1 MAEPTVN
8 DLIANVAD
16 LMLAD
21 LDDLGAEMD
30 AAVVLLIPEFG
41 ADAAILQEVSASN
54 RANAERILTVLARRD
69 DRRVTTDVPPE
80 ALDIVRTVVRRG
92 VDLDGLFQAYRRGQN
107 VAWKRV
113 MAAAAQVIPPGP
125 LLMEVLEV
133 SSGLLFDYVD
143 EVIARVLDEA
153 QREREEVLG
162 GALARRIE
170 TVRLILDGAPIDRRR
185 AGERLGYDL
194 DRRHTALVLWT
205 EAGGSGKRDGP
216 AGDRGSAGGEP
227 GGRGGAAG
235 DRGDE
240 GAHGALESAAG
251 LLAHAAGAH
260 RPLIFPAA
268 TSALWAWLGT
278 RTEPEP
284 AALHA
289 AMASAHPRVRVAVGP
304 TRAGITGFRR
314 SHEAALTVQRLLA
327 GQSGGE
333 RLAFHQDLE
342 VTALAAHDQARAAE
356 FVAATLGPLAADT
369 PSAARLR
376 ETLRVF
382 LDEADNAPRT
392 AERLHTHRN
401 TVLQR
406 VARAT
411 ELLGRHPGERRLAL
425 ELALE
430 LAHRIGPR
438 VLTRSDAA
446 IG

>member
-1 MAEPTVN
+1 MAEPTIDELVA
-8 DLIANVAD
+8 DVAD
-16 LMLAD
+16 LLLAE
-21 LDDLGAEMD
+21 LDEIGAEMD
-30 AAVVLLIPEFG
+30 AAELLLAPEFG
-41 ADAAILQEVSASN
+41 ADTAIAQEVSASN
-54 RANAERILTVLARRD
+54 RANAEGILTILARRD
-69 DRRVTTDVPPE
+69 GRRPPIEVPPE
-80 ALDIVRTVVRRG
+80 ALDVVRTVVRRG
-92 VDLDGLFQAYRRGQN
+92 VDLDVVFQAYRRGQN
-107 VAWKRV
+107 IAWKHL
-113 MAAAAQVIPPGP
+113 MAAAARVVPPGP
-125 LLMEVLEV
+125 RLMEVLEV
-133 SSGLLFDYVD
+133 ASELLFDYVD

-194 DRRHTALVLWT
+194 DRRHTALVLWI
-205 EAGGSGKRDGP
+205 EAGGAGKR
-216 AGDRGSAGGEP
+216 GGP
-227 GGRGGAAG
+227 GGGAVGERA
-235 DRGDE
+235 DE

-268 TSALWAWLGT
+268 TAALWAWLGT
-278 RTEPEP
+278 RADPEP
-284 AALHA
+284 AALQA
-289 AMASAHPRVRVAVGP
+289 AIASAHRRVRVAVGP
-304 TRAGITGFRR
+304 IRAGITGFRR

-327 GQSGGE
+327 GQPGGE
-333 RLAFHQDLE
+333 RLAFHHDLE
-342 VTALAAHDQARAAE
+342 VTALAAQDQAKAGE

-369 PSAARLR
+369 PTAARLR

-438 VLTRSDAA
+438 VLTRATPNQPR
-446 IG
+446 

>member
-1 MAEPTVN
+1 MADRTV
-8 DLIANVAD
+8 DELIADVAD
-16 LMLAD
+16 LLLAD
-21 LDDLGAEMD
+21 LDGLGAEMD
-30 AAVVLLIPEFG
+30 TAELLLTPELG
-41 ADAAILQEVSASN
+41 ADAAITQEVSASN
-54 RANAERILTVLARRD
+54 RANAARILTTLARRD
-69 DRRVTTDVPPE
+69 GRRPPIEVPPE
-80 ALDIVRTVVRRG
+80 ALDVVRTVVRRG
-92 VDLDGLFQAYRRGQN
+92 VDLDGVFQAYRRGQN
-107 VAWKRV
+107 IAWKRW
-113 MAAAAQVIPPGP
+113 MAAAAQVVPPGP
-125 LLMEVLEV
+125 QLMEVLEI
-133 SSGLLFDYVD
+133 SSGFLFDYVD

-205 EAGGSGKRDGP
+205 EAGGAGKRG
-216 AGDRGSAGGEP
+216 GGEAR
-227 GGRGGAAG
+227 GRGGAGG
-235 DRGDE
+235 DRADE
-240 GAHGALESAAG
+240 STHGALESAAE

-278 RTEPEP
+278 RADPEP
-284 AALHA
+284 AALRA
-289 AMASAHPRVRVAVGP
+289 AMSSAHPWVRVAVGP

-314 SHEAALTVQRLLA
+314 SHDAALTVQGLLA
-327 GQSGGE
+327 GQPGGE
-333 RLAFHQDLE
+333 RLAFHRDLE
-342 VTALAAHDQARAAE
+342 VTVLAAHDRARAAE
-356 FVAATLGPLAADT
+356 FVAATLGPLAEDT
-369 PSAARLR
+369 ASAARLR

-411 ELLGRHPGERRLAL
+411 ELLGRPPGERRLAL

-438 VLTRSDAA
+438 VLTRPA
-446 IG
+446 